1 MSEKRGQMTAN
12 KQSEVVVIGNIG
24 IDTNVFL
31 QGEVIDLIH
40 ESNYTNNLDTI
51 GQAGGYT
58 SMGYAAL
65 GIGTSFIGYIGADAM
80 GDHIRDVLRQKG
92 INTSALFIDPQ
103 GTSRSINLVLS
114 DGSRRNFYDGKSHM
128 QLAPPLEPCLEALRG
143 IRLAHF
149 NIPNWARR
157 LLKPAREQ
165 GITIACDLQDVLD
178 PADPYR
184 LDFVKSADYLF
195 FSAVNHPHP
204 ASHMHAYLDLNP
216 DVTILA
222 TMGARGVA
230 LGISTGIAYFPAVEL
245 DLPIIDTSG
254 AGDAFACGFL
264 VSRVFESRN
273 LEESVMRGQ
282 VCARYKC
289 AQRSTSAN
297 MITRDLLN
305 NYSNQ

>member
-1 MSEKRGQMTAN
+1 MTTVAQG
-12 KQSEVVVIGNIG
+12 KVVVIGNIG

-40 ESNYTNNLDTI
+40 ESNYTSNLDTI
-51 GQAGGYT
+51 GQAGGYA
-58 SMGYAAL
+58 SMGYSRL
-65 GIGTSFIGYIGADAM
+65 GVPVSFIGYIGTDAM
-80 GDHIRDVLRQKG
+80 GDHIRDVLQREG
-92 INTSALFIDPQ
+92 MDGSALFIDPQ

-128 QLAPPLEPCLEALRG
+128 GLVPPLDRCIEVLRAA
-143 IRLAHF
+143 RLAHF

-157 LLKPAREQ
+157 LLKPAQ
-165 GITIACDLQDVLD
+165 DLGITIACDLQDVMD

-184 LDFVKSADYLF
+184 LDFVKAANYLF

-204 ASHMHAYLDLNP
+204 ASHIHAYLDLNP
-216 DVTILA
+216 GLTILA
-222 TMGARGVA
+222 TMGAKGVA
-230 LGISTGIAYFPAVEL
+230 LGDSSGITYFPAEEL
-245 DLPIIDTSG
+245 DLPVVDTSG

-264 VSRVFESRN
+264 VGHVLEGRG

-297 MITRDLLN
+297 MITPELLN
-305 NYSNQ
+305 QYTGKNKV